1 MTQIRIAAVIPAY
14 NSAASLSLA
23 IASAKGQT
31 RPPDEIIVVDDGS
44 SDDSAAVATAAGAR
58 VVRQENAGPGAARN
72 TGIAA
77 TTAEW
82 IALLDADDCWRP
94 ERIARQLALI
104 DDPRTGLVYAGHEV
118 AGKTPPMPPAET
130 DFELLWERNRVP
142 TSSVL
147 LRRAAWEQVGGF
159 NPRRD
164 LIGVED
170 YNLWLRI
177 AHAGWRLLGVEE
189 RLVEY
194 QPSTA
199 SLTSQ
204 TRRFAAAEITHLGV
218 VAAELSLDAA
228 HVARKEYLTYL
239 DYGQELFFYRDREAA
254 QSFLRD
260 AGRRGPLPLKARLQ
274 FLATFLPLPIWTRP

>member
-1 MTQIRIAAVIPAY
+1 MSQFRIAAVIPAY
-14 NSAASLSLA
+14 NSAASLGVA
-23 IASAKGQT
+23 IASAQGQT

-44 SDDSAAVATAAGAR
+44 SDETAALAAAAGAR
-58 VVRQENAGPGAARN
+58 VIRQENAGPGAARN
-72 TGIAA
+72 RGIAA

-82 IALLDADDCWRP
+82 IALLDADDRWRP
-94 ERIARQLALI
+94 EKIERQLALI
-104 DDPRTGLVYAGHEV
+104 GDPRTGIVYAGHEV

-130 DFELLWERNRVP
+130 DFEVLWERNRVP

-159 NPRRD
+159 NTRRD

-170 YNLWLRI
+170 YNLWLRL

-194 QPSTA
+194 LPSSS

-218 VAAELSLDAA
+218 VAAELSLDAQQ
-228 HVARKEYLTYL
+228 VAEKEYRTYL
-239 DYGQELFFYRDREAA
+239 DYGQEFFFYRDREGAR
-254 QSFLRD
+254 SFLAE
-260 AGRRGPLPLKARLQ
+260 AGRRGPLPLKARVQ
-274 FLATFLPLPIWTRP
+274 QLATLLPLPIWKQG